1 MKKII
6 INNYNSHTIREKIL
20 LTFLENVMPLHTKYF
35 RASRVAWGYSTNDL
49 LLHPPNT
56 LAGQLGLF
64 LSKHHLEPVPKAERH
79 DCFHVLLGFKTD
91 VASEASM
98 QWFLIGSGK
107 KSIFTFGTAILS
119 LMVLPEHYKQYF
131 EAYKKGST
139 AIDISEWDFKSLLF
153 ENTKTLRKV
162 IFKSKL
168 KHNEK

>member
-6 INNYNSHTIREKIL
+6 INNYNSHTFREKLL
-20 LTFLENVMPLHTKYF
+20 LTFLETIMPLHTKYF
-35 RASRVAWGYSTNDL
+35 RASRVPWGYSTSDL
-49 LLHPPNT
+49 LMHPPNT

-107 KSIFTFGTAILS
+107 KSIFTFGTALLS
-119 LMVLPEHYKQYF
+119 LLILPEHFKQYF
-131 EAYKKGST
+131 TAYRKGT
-139 AIDISEWDFKSLLF
+139 CAIDISDWDFKSLLF
-153 ENTKTLRKV
+153 ENTKTLRTV
-162 IFKSKL
+162 IFKSKIQQYA
-168 KHNEK
+168 K